1 MRLSGERMLKDK
13 QGKEKSITIPN
24 GEVRPETK
32 INGMH
37 TERNDEMEA
46 GEMA

>member
-1 MRLSGERMLKDK
+1 MRLSGKTMLKYK
-13 QGKEKSITIPN
+13 QGKEKKTTISN

-37 TERNDEMEA
+37 TEKNNEMEA

>member
-1 MRLSGERMLKDK
+1 MTLSRERMLKYK
-13 QGKEKSITIPN
+13 QGKEKKTTIPN

-32 INGMH
+32 ISGMH